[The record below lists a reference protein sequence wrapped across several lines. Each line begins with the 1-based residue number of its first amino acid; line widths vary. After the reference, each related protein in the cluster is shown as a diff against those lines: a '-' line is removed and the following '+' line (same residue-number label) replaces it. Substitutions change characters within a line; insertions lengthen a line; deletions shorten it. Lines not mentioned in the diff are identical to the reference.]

1 MLVKY
6 KNHLF
11 IAAVVGTALIFGIV
25 GAIFGT
31 FYPMWV
37 KDVEFIPDFLKPQIQ
52 VAQEISQNGSK
63 IIRTVEESAVIS
75 AVDKASPAVV
85 SIVTKLPSLDSS
97 QSTESQGIG
106 TGFIVRSNGIILTAS
121 HVVDDPSITYSIVT
135 KAGKTYEVKQIDRDP
150 SIDFAILKIDAEGLG
165 TLDLGDLDNVKVGQK
180 VETGQLLAQLDIQD
194 AQKEIRDANIA
205 LENAQLV
212 LEKIILEQQQQ
223 LRGDTLNK
231 SYEEGLAILDNLYDE
246 FQTILNDLDSI
257 FFGTEI
263 SESGQENIKYYAD
276 SINQPSVASR
286 LKRLYRETDQ
296 LHAQSLAVYL
306 LAERGNGEVRL
317 QAIESGYNLTIKV
330 AETIKTGRDTI
341 RSFQDTFLDET
352 TVHNQQAIIDAH
364 ASSLSAYATS
374 MDTYVNDLLVIINAT
389 KKQIDTLDNY
399 PLDISS
405 QKLTVKQREH
415 DLSDAKDNLK
425 KYSIVAPIQAVVT
438 KQDLTVGEIFP
449 ANNSVITI
457 ISEAQFEIEV
467 NIPEADIAKIQ
478 VGNTS
483 MVTLD
488 AYGQDLVFD
497 ALVTAINPAETIIEG
512 VTTYHTILQFTQKDS
527 RIKSGMTADITIS
540 TAQKENVI
548 AIPQRAVIRKNGEK
562 FVRII
567 RENTIEQVPV
577 QTGLRGSNG
586 TIEIVNGVRE
596 GDQVITFFP
605 E

>member
-1 MLVKY
+1 MRKFFKRRVIIIFIVFIFGAGIAGYIFLGRSDEPSYDFITAARKTLVQEVQVTGNVQPVERVDLSFEKTGTV
-6 KNHLF
+6 
-11 IAAVVGTALIFGIV
+11 AVVL
-25 GAIFGT
+25 
-31 FYPMWV
+31 
-37 KDVEFIPDFLKPQIQ
+37 
-52 VAQEISQNGSK
+52 
-63 IIRTVEESAVIS
+63 
-75 AVDKASPAVV
+75 
-85 SIVTKLPSLDSS
+85 
-97 QSTESQGIG
+97 
-106 TGFIVRSNGIILTAS
+106 
-121 HVVDDPSITYSIVT
+121 
-135 KAGKTYEVKQIDRDP
+135 
-150 SIDFAILKIDAEGLG
+150 
-165 TLDLGDLDNVKVGQK
+165 VKVGQK
-180 VETGQLLAQLDIQD
+180 VEAGQLLAQLDIQD

-263 SESGQENIKYYAD
+263 SGSGQENIKYYAN
-276 SINQPSVASR
+276 SIDQPSVASR
-286 LKRLYRETDQ
+286 LTRLYRETDQ

-317 QAIESGYNLTIKV
+317 QAIASGYNLTIKV

-457 ISEAQFEIEV
+457 ISEAQFEIEA

-483 MVTLD
+483 TVTLD
-488 AYGQDLVFD
+488 AYGQDLIFD
-497 ALVTAINPAETIIEG
+497 ALVTAIDPAETIIEG